1 MGDRRRQQ
9 HHKHHS
15 ECRVHTPTGSET
27 AITTPFTPAREF
39 DPVRGS
45 VSGEVLKFDFQDTT
59 ADDYDVGEVGLFDAD
74 GVMLFIGS
82 RPAADGYLFSKAA
95 DAFSG
100 FTFEYT
106 LATADMP
113 TIDFAGSGFAVVL
126 ADAATNGLVRRV
138 ADDTPTTNAERYVTP
153 AYMQDAIDAIPS
165 ASGDASG
172 ITHVEA
178 SRVQQ
183 VSNEIRLTPTPAVT
197 ALTNGDAFRFRVEAA
212 SNSGVTVKVNAL
224 SASQLRRRGGV
235 QVGANDPQLAVGD
248 LVTVVWVSPR
258 FWLVGINPGTAALY
272 DVGTSSGDIPVLGSG
287 GDLAAGSIPNLPASR
302 ITSGRFSSSRMPSPL
317 AADTVDGKSL
327 WTGTEA
333 EYDAISNPNA
343 NTIYVQTP

>member
-1 MGDRRRQQ
+1 MSFDFVQTDAGITAWATAVANNTASTIQSAELGSGQ
-9 HHKHHS
+9 Y
-15 ECRVHTPTGSET
+15 TPTGDET

-126 ADAATNGLVRRV
+126 ADEATNGLVRRV
-138 ADDTPTTNAERYVTP
+138 ADDTPTTNFRRYVTP
-153 AYMQDAIDAIPS
+153 EYMQAAIDAIPAAAAGS
-165 ASGDASG
+165 ASA

-197 ALTNGDAFRFRVEAA
+197 ALTNGEAFRFRVESA

-224 SASQLRRRGGV
+224 SASQLMRRGGV
-235 QVGANDPQLAVGD
+235 QVGASAPQLAVGD
-248 LVTVVWVSPR
+248 LVTVVWISPA
-258 FWLVGINPGTAALY
+258 FWLVGIQPGTAALY
-272 DVGTSSGDIPVLGSG
+272 DVGTASGRVPVLGSG
-287 GDLAAGSIPNLPASR
+287 GQLPSARIGSLPASK
-302 ITSGRFSSSRMPSPL
+302 ITSRHVR
-317 AADTVDGKSL
+317 L
-327 WTGTEA
+327 WTVPRPRARDLRE
-333 EYDAISNPNA
+333 
-343 NTIYVQTP
+343 